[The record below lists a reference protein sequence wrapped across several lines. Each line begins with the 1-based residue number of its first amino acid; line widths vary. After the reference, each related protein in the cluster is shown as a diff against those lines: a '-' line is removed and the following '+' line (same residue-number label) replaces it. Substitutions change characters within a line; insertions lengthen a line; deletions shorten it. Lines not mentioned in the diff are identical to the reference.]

1 MKRYKKL
8 DFKTEDL
15 ESLSNSDL
23 KKIADYELRQYLLG
37 KQKNGIYYYCPLK
50 KKNYPLT
57 QMQVAH
63 YIDRGIMNTRYDL
76 TNCHLVS
83 KQSNEWDAQVQKE
96 GYKSLHHFDYE
107 VFLKNSYGENI
118 IDILKSKS
126 KELKIFYKKD
136 YINIIN
142 KFRNNE

>member
-1 MKRYKKL
+1 MY
-8 DFKTEDL
+8 DFFTNTKDL

-142 KFRNNE
+142 EFRNYK

>member
-1 MKRYKKL
+1 MKKYKKL
-8 DFKTEDL
+8 DFNTQDL
-15 ESLSNSDL
+15 EDLSNSDL
-23 KKIADYELRQYLLG
+23 KKVADYWLRQYLLRREG
-37 KQKNGIYYYCPLK
+37 NLKYLHCPLK
-50 KKNYPLT
+50 NKSYPIEN
-57 QMQVAH
+57 MQVAH

-142 KFRNNE
+142 EFRNNE

>member
-1 MKRYKKL
+1 MKKYKKL

-142 KFRNNE
+142 EFRNNE

>member
-1 MKRYKKL
+1 MKKYKKL

-142 KFRNNE
+142 EFRNYK

>member
-142 KFRNNE
+142 EFRNNE

>member
-8 DFKTEDL
+8 DFKTGDL

-142 KFRNNE
+142 EFRNYK